1 MKLRNL
7 FMAVVAGAAML
18 VGCDKEVDLGP
29 AKVSLDQ
36 TSLAF
41 EAAGGSQ
48 EVSLTATRDWAVSGV
63 PKWVAVSPASGMAAV
78 EAQPIKITV
87 MENADY
93 DHSATI
99 VFTIGFARTSLTVK
113 QAGPKGVIDNG
124 DGSLDNP
131 YNVAGVIAYVN
142 DLGADVTSPKKVFV
156 KGKVSAVDEEFTTN
170 FGNGSFKISDDG
182 TTAGAQFTAYR
193 VLYLGNKKFTAD
205 DTQVQV
211 GDEVIIY
218 GNVVNYKGNTPE
230 TQQNQAFLYS
240 LNGVD
245 KGGAEGG
252 SGETGEPEGTGTVDD
267 PFNVAAAI
275 NAVKDLTWTSTTE
288 YDKVGPYYVKG
299 IVKSIGE
306 AYGTQFGNGTF
317 YIKDADTDNE
327 FYVYRALYLNNKK
340 FAAGDTALAEG
351 DEVII
356 YGELMNYRGNTP
368 ETVMNSCYLYS
379 LNGNTGSDS
388 GTGETG
394 EAKGTGTVNDPY
406 NPAGANAFI
415 KTLAAD
421 TESENDVYVKG
432 IISSIQF
439 QYKADD
445 YGNGTFYITEDGK
458 ADSESFY
465 CFRVLYLNNQKFTA
479 NDTPVKVGDEV
490 VICGKVVNYKGN
502 TPETAG
508 NKAYLYS
515 LVPGEGGEEQE
526 PGEDIEGYTIKLT
539 NENAWTA
546 GSDATYGS
554 GFETTVEGI
563 KIGVYKHAST
573 TTIVTPDQYSAR
585 VYKGAVISITAPEG
599 VNMTGI
605 QFQANDYNN
614 GQYCKD
620 LTVLEGGSGTIK
632 ANATTYKVGPW
643 NGTANKVVFQSP
655 DAQSRLTSVTI
666 AFDGGFNPGGG
677 ESGGDKV
684 TTIAGIVAQIPD
696 TATGSSSAADY
707 EAELTG
713 AVVSYVNGN
722 NAYLED
728 ASGAILLYLA
738 NHGLAAGDVISG
750 KVSGKGYYFNG
761 LPEITAIGTE
771 YTKTAGGTIP
781 ETEMTIAALMDNYSA
796 NMSRRI
802 KITGVTVT
810 DAIADGDRNGAIKQG
825 DASIAVYASLNN
837 KGLVLAEN
845 ATGDFIAFPTV
856 YSKNGT
862 TTYQLSFWDNSQ
874 FTATG
879 GGTTGGETG
888 GGEPGGNEPEGGIYA
903 SSVTWTLGNK
913 AYSEKAIVNDVENVP
928 VLKLGNSSTIGT
940 ATLTIPSGAT
950 KITFYAVSWSGK
962 PSKLVFKNGDTELGS
977 VSPAA
982 NTGLANISPYTL
994 TVTDADKYE
1003 IAVSGA
1009 TSITVQTDG
1018 SNKRAALFAIVSE

>member
-63 PKWVAVSPASGMAAV
+63 PEWVAVSPTSGMAAV

-182 TTAGAQFTAYR
+182 TTAGAQFTSYR

-252 SGETGEPEGTGTVDD
+252 SGETGEPKGTGTVDD

-288 YDKVGPYYVKG
+288 YEKVGPYYVKG

-340 FAAGDTALAEG
+340 FAEGDTALAEG

-379 LNGNTGSDS
+379 LNGDTGSGS

-394 EAKGTGTVNDPY
+394 EAKGSGTLEDPF
-406 NPAGANAFI
+406 NPAGIAAVAEKLADNAVSEQSYYMKGKISKIAVSKGVDQTFAN
-415 KTLAAD
+415 
-421 TESENDVYVKG
+421 SG
-432 IISSIQF
+432 S
-439 QYKADD
+439 
-445 YGNGTFYITEDGK
+445 YGNASFYIADAEDGTG
-458 ADSESFY
+458 EFY
-465 CFRVLYLNNQKFTA
+465 IYQTYYLGNRKWVTG
-479 NDTPVKVGDEV
+479 DTDIKVGDEV
-490 VICGKVVNYKGN
+490 IVYGPVTKYVSSYGTTLETSGKGASYI
-502 TPETAG
+502 
-508 NKAYLYS
+508 YS
-515 LVPGEGGEEQE
+515 LNGVTEGG
-526 PGEDIEGYTIKLT
+526 DT
-539 NENAWTA
+539 
-546 GSDATYGS
+546 
-554 GFETTVEGI
+554 
-563 KIGVYKHAST
+563 
-573 TTIVTPDQYSAR
+573 
-585 VYKGAVISITAPEG
+585 
-599 VNMTGI
+599 
-605 QFQANDYNN
+605 
-614 GQYCKD
+614 
-620 LTVLEGGSGTIK
+620 
-632 ANATTYKVGPW
+632 
-643 NGTANKVVFQSP
+643 
-655 DAQSRLTSVTI
+655 
-666 AFDGGFNPGGG
+666 PGGG
-677 ESGGDKV
+677 DEPGDIITATIAEFNAAAESSTQKYKLTGTIGGSINTTYGNFDLTDETGTVYVYGLTATDLGYGAKNDKSYASLNLAEGDKITIIGYRGSYGDKIEVLNAYFVEKVSGGDK
-684 TTIAGIVAQIPD
+684 
-696 TATGSSSAADY
+696 
-707 EAELTG
+707 
-713 AVVSYVNGN
+713 
-722 NAYLED
+722 
-728 ASGAILLYLA
+728 
-738 NHGLAAGDVISG
+738 
-750 KVSGKGYYFNG
+750 
-761 LPEITAIGTE
+761 
-771 YTKTAGGTIP
+771 
-781 ETEMTIAALMDNYSA
+781 
-796 NMSRRI
+796 R
-802 KITGVTVT
+802 
-810 DAIADGDRNGAIKQG
+810 
-825 DASIAVYASLNN
+825 
-837 KGLVLAEN
+837 
-845 ATGDFIAFPTV
+845 
-856 YSKNGT
+856 
-862 TTYQLSFWDNSQ
+862 
-874 FTATG
+874 
-879 GGTTGGETG
+879 GGETG
-888 GGEPGGNEPEGGIYA
+888 GGETGGNEPEGGIYA

-982 NTGLANISPYTL
+982 NTGLANTSPYTL

>member
-63 PKWVAVSPASGMAAV
+63 PEWVAVSPTSGMAAV

-252 SGETGEPEGTGTVDD
+252 GGETGEPKGTGTVDD

-317 YIKDADTDNE
+317 YIKDADADNE
-327 FYVYRALYLNNKK
+327 FYVFRALYLNNKK

-379 LNGNTGSDS
+379 LNGNTGS
-388 GTGETG
+388 GTPGEPS
-394 EAKGTGTVNDPY
+394 EPKGTGTVNDPY

-415 KTLAAD
+415 NTLAAD

-432 IISSIQF
+432 IISSITN

-539 NENAWTA
+539 NENAWTE
-546 GSDATYGS
+546 GTDATYGA

-563 KIGVYKHAST
+563 KIGVYKHSST
-573 TTIVTPDQYSAR
+573 NAIVAPDQYSAR

-677 ESGGDKV
+677 ESGATHAGTLEDPFTVADALASVANLTWTSKTEFDKV
-684 TTIAGIVAQIPD
+684 GPYYVKGKIASIKYTYSAQYG
-696 TATGSSSAADY
+696 TATFD
-707 EAELTG
+707 
-713 AVVSYVNGN
+713 
-722 NAYLED
+722 
-728 ASGAILLYLA
+728 
-738 NHGLAAGDVISG
+738 ISD
-750 KVSGKGYYFNG
+750 
-761 LPEITAIGTE
+761 E
-771 YTKTAGGTIP
+771 GGTDKFTCYSVKYFGGEAWVEGNTQVAVGDEVIIYGELQNYQGNIP
-781 ETEMTIAALMDNYSA
+781 ETVS
-796 NMSRRI
+796 
-802 KITGVTVT
+802 
-810 DAIADGDRNGAIKQG
+810 GA
-825 DASIAVYASLNN
+825 Y
-837 KGLVLAEN
+837 
-845 ATGDFIAFPTV
+845 V
-856 YSKNGT
+856 YSINGKT
-862 TTYQLSFWDNSQ
+862 NDEQP
-874 FTATG
+874 
-879 GGTTGGETG
+879 
-888 GGEPGGNEPEGGIYA
+888 PGGNEPEGGIYA

-962 PSKLVFKNGDTELGS
+962 PSKLVFKNGDTELGT

-982 NTGLANISPYTL
+982 NTGLANSSPYTL